1 MTGCKITLDIKRLQ
15 VLYDHATAVDKPPKS
30 EEEYRKQI
38 TKTLD
43 EELFHSYIR
52 RAFTEGKIF
61 ALKDALEKI
70 S

>member
-1 MTGCKITLDIKRLQ
+1 MAFKTTLDIERLN
-15 VLYDHATAVDKPPKS
+15 VLYNHATAVDKPPKS

-38 TKTLD
+38 TKNLD
-43 EELFHSYIR
+43 EEIFHSYIR

-61 ALKDALEKI
+61 ALKDALQKM